1 MGLAFKAK
9 LLFLY
14 TPNIVEP
21 VPDKLVKNAPEFN
34 KLFLIL
40 PISGYVDITK
50 FSKSFEYKSQSKS
63 LEKLRNLYG
72 FIFISYYFLGFNLFF
87 IGFFLDSLW
96 IQIMMRFL

>member
-1 MGLAFKAK
+1 MGRAFKAK

-34 KLFLIL
+34 KLFFIL

-63 LEKLRNLYG
+63 HL
-72 FIFISYYFLGFNLFF
+72 
-87 IGFFLDSLW
+87 
-96 IQIMMRFL
+96 